1 MKKNNYGLWFLPGI
15 LLILSLLFFI
25 FIENMYPA
33 RIEVEWANIFGKIS
47 LLVIAIIWLIVIQI
61 LSSEKW
67 LYFALA
73 IGFSLFYF
81 GNLVDLFNEFYSI
94 QSEFRELR
102 NIGLSAGIAS
112 ASIGFYLW
120 SRSYAKARET
130 LENEVNERTR
140 ELGRIN
146 QDLEAEILE
155 RKRAQKISE
164 VFSNLGVKLSAVS
177 TPKETAF
184 VILEAADDMFTWDAC
199 GVYFY
204 LEEENKYFSI
214 LHMDTIEGVR
224 KECEVTQSVHSL
236 GPVSKRALEEGPQL
250 ILRNSSHEAEVN
262 GLVAFGDKSRISA
275 SLMFAPIKKKDKKVG
290 VLTIQ
295 SYTPKK
301 YNEQDLRLFQ
311 VLADYCSAALE
322 RTISETKF
330 RQSEARYRL
339 MVETSLSI
347 LWEADVESW
356 QFNFISGQAEE
367 LLGYPL
373 EDWYKPHFWMDHI
386 HPQDRGKAVMKRRLW
401 DKEGEDYSLE
411 YRMIKADGKIL
422 WIMEQARILKAGDKS
437 PLLIRGIFTD
447 ITTRKLADEA
457 LRESEARYRAV
468 VEDQTEWICR
478 FTPHGTLTFV
488 NDAYARYWGRL
499 PESMIGI
506 NFFKLNAKAGRKNL
520 QKYLKNFTIEK
531 PTQTMEIEVH
541 TPDGKIQWQQWTDRA
556 LFDEQG
562 EIAEYQSVGQDITQR
577 KNAEEALIKSRDEL
591 EQIKLRDQAILKS
604 TPHGLCLFDSNWTIQ
619 YANHSMNK
627 ILNPKSQMTQELIDL
642 KLEALFDSN
651 EDFVQYTKS
660 AIQSIHRTGMDVRE
674 LQLTRL
680 DKSPFWCEI
689 SIVRLDPS
697 QTLAGYVA
705 TITDISMRKSVEA
718 ELERAALYDTLSSLP
733 NRALFLDRL
742 GRCHGRSKRKEE
754 YQFAILYLDL
764 DRFKT
769 VNDSLGHMVG
779 DQLLQDTAR
788 RLEQCVREGD
798 TVARWGGDEF
808 TIILDDIKSITDAT
822 RIADRML
829 KALSSPF
836 YLQGVEFFTSAS
848 IGIALSATGYE
859 EPQDLLRDADTAMYK
874 AKDLGRDR
882 YVVFDKTMHDTAL
895 TQLRLESGLR
905 NALFHNEFIVHY
917 QPIVEM
923 DTASI
928 IGFEALIRW
937 QHPERGMIDPQT
949 FISVAED
956 TGLIISIGEWVLREA
971 CQQLSRWESQ
981 FHLNGSLSMS
991 VNISAKQ
998 YIHPSFYD
1006 MVSGVLE
1013 ECELEGHKLC
1023 LEVTEGV
1030 THGPLDNVKPIFQ
1043 NLKNLGIQL
1052 HLDDFGTGYSSLGY
1066 LHNLPIDALKID
1078 RSFIMNMDHI
1088 TESQEI
1094 VRAIITLAR
1103 TLNIIVIAEGV
1114 EKLRHQEILTS
1125 LECPLGQ
1132 GNYFHAPM
1140 TEKEIRKLLPLMQTN
1155 AV

>member
-1 MKKNNYGLWFLPGI
+1 MKKGNYELWFLPSF
-15 LLILSLLFFI
+15 LLILALLFFI
-25 FIENMYPA
+25 FIETMYPA
-33 RIEVEWANIFGKIS
+33 RIEVEWKNIFGKIS
-47 LLVIAIIWLIVIQI
+47 LLVIALIWIVAIQM
-61 LSSEKW
+61 LSPEKR
-67 LYFALA
+67 LYVTLA
-73 IGFSLFYF
+73 IGFSLFFF
-81 GNLVDLFNEFYSI
+81 GNLVDLFNEFYNI
-94 QSEFRELR
+94 HGEFSELR
-102 NIGLSAGIAS
+102 NIGLSFGIAC

-120 SRSYAKARET
+120 SKSFSKARKT
-130 LENEVNERTR
+130 LEKQVSERTA
-140 ELGRIN
+140 ELAKTN
-146 QDLEAEILE
+146 ENLQAEISE

-184 VILEAADDMFTWDAC
+184 VILEAADDLFTWDAC

-214 LHMDTIEGVR
+214 LHMDTINGER
-224 KECEVTQSVHSL
+224 KECGVTQSVQSL
-236 GPVSKRALEEGPQL
+236 ASISRRALEEGPQL
-250 ILRNSSHEAEVN
+250 ISRTYSDDAEKN
-262 GLVAFGDKSRISA
+262 GLTPFGDSSRLSA
-275 SLMFAPIKKKDKKVG
+275 SLMFAPIKKKDRKVG
-290 VLTIQ
+290 VFSIQ
-295 SYTPKK
+295 SYTPNI
-301 YNEQDLRLFQ
+301 YNEQDLKLFQ

-322 RTISETKF
+322 RTFTETKF
-330 RQSEARYRL
+330 HQSEARYRL
-339 MVETSLSI
+339 LVETSLSI
-347 LWEADVESW
+347 LWEADVETW

-411 YRMIKADGKIL
+411 YRMVKADGKIL
-422 WIMEQARILKAGDKS
+422 WIMEQARILKDGDNQL
-437 PLLIRGIFTD
+437 LLIRGIFTD

-457 LRESEARYRAV
+457 LRDSEARYRAV

-506 NFFKLNAKAGRKNL
+506 NFFKLNAKAGRRNL

-531 PTQTMEIEVH
+531 PTQTMEVEVH
-541 TPDGKIQWQQWTDRA
+541 TPDGKVQWQQWTDRA
-556 LFDEQG
+556 LFNEQG

-577 KNAEEALIKSRDEL
+577 KNAEEALIRSRDEL
-591 EQIKLRDQAILKS
+591 EKIKLRDQAILKS
-604 TPHGLCLFDSNWTIQ
+604 TPHGLCLFDSNWITQ
-619 YANHSMNK
+619 YANHSMNNL
-627 ILNPKSQMTQELIDL
+627 LNPKSNLTQDLIGL

-651 EDFVQYTKS
+651 EDYKQYTKTAMH
-660 AIQSIHRTGMDVRE
+660 AIRRTGMDVRE
-674 LQLTRL
+674 IQLNRL
-680 DKSPFWCEI
+680 DKTPFWCEI
-689 SIVRLDPS
+689 SVVRLDPS
-697 QTLAGYVA
+697 QTLSGYVA

-718 ELERAALYDTLSSLP
+718 ELERAALYDSLTNLP

-742 GRCHGRSKRKEE
+742 GRCHGRSKRKEN

-808 TIILDDIKSITDAT
+808 TIILDDIKNITDAT

-829 KALSSPF
+829 KSLSSPF
-836 YLQGVEFFTSAS
+836 YLQGVEFFSSAS

-874 AKDLGRDR
+874 AKDLGHDQ

-895 TQLRLESGLR
+895 TQLKLESGLR
-905 NALFHNEFIVHY
+905 NALFHNEFFVHY
-917 QPIVEM
+917 QPIVEIYNG
-923 DTASI
+923 SI

-937 QHPERGMIDPQT
+937 QHPEKGVLDPHT

-956 TGLIISIGEWVLREA
+956 TGLIISIGEWILREA
-971 CQQLSRWESQ
+971 CQQLAKWESQ
-981 FHLNGSLSMS
+981 FHMNGTLSMS

-998 YIHPSFYD
+998 YLHPSFLD
-1006 MVSGVLE
+1006 MVKGVLE
-1013 ECELEGHKLC
+1013 ECDMEGQKLC

-1030 THGPLDNVKPIFQ
+1030 TYGPLDNVKTIFQ
-1043 NLKNLGIQL
+1043 DLKNLGVQL

-1078 RSFIMNMDHI
+1078 RSFIINMDHI

-1094 VRAIITLAR
+1094 VRAIITLAK

-1114 EKLRHQEILTS
+1114 ETPRHREILCS

-1140 TEKEIRKLLPLMQTN
+1140 PEKEIIKLLPKPKKE
-1155 AV
+1155 